1 MNKGHALKTETK
13 YESISLNNI
22 SIVEKNYTHELFSTL
37 STITFF
43 QHKITA
49 DNIKLQIIEESTS

>member
-22 SIVEKNYTHELFSTL
+22 SIVEKNYTHELFTVSSAPL
-37 STITFF
+37 HFF
-43 QHKITA
+43 
-49 DNIKLQIIEESTS
+49 NSPN